1 MTQIKLRIVLTV
13 LTLFLEPPRRK
24 DNVMKDSITVHVG
37 DTVDLSHDNREHD
50 NHQNKDIKVEDSD
63 QNVVKKYY
71 ENEQDAYDDI
81 FGEAVEEFNK
91 KQKHKDRRIKNY
103 LEKIKTTKVGFGEH
117 KEFGKPLKQMII
129 EIGKAPETDLGERPK
144 HIIDTD
150 PQEAKF
156 RKLVQTKYIENFEKR
171 NSNIKLVNVATHVD
185 EANIHSHVTFIPFFH
200 SNRGLKKKFG
210 LNGAIKEMVAK
221 KRGVPAK
228 EVKDSAQDLF
238 REWTENERNE
248 MVRIAKEIRPD
259 FEREVVGAHA
269 YLKPKE
275 FKAVRN
281 LERSIERQKSN
292 RIEKIIDNYSEDSSP
307 AFFLTNEDGEVITAE
322 DESDLY
328 SVPVEAD
335 FEVNSDESRKYLKKA
350 TDKQLEFYEGYF
362 EKSRELD
369 FENEKKLFNCEMIR
383 EYEPEARVT
392 YKPANP
398 NPNSKPKQSEP
409 IKEPKGFEAFMDR
422 SLEWL
427 KKERDKYAKKFREK
441 LAQFKKEKA
450 ELDKEREA
458 VKQEKQE
465 ATKLKNEFSIYGNFE
480 LGDTIEQKYEYNEN
494 LGWYRK
500 TGSGRLSEMPI
511 NLDKTKLKPN
521 DFIKYEKR
529 TKTVSGKII
538 GYSNY
543 DENDN
548 LNNFIILQSDKG
560 KKEKVVLN
568 QGGSPKLVKKG
579 SAEEREEAISNEIKE
594 NKPLSKFPNEA
605 IEQAQAR
612 KYEMKR
618 SGQGMSR

>member
-1 MTQIKLRIVLTV
+1 MS
-13 LTLFLEPPRRK
+13 
-24 DNVMKDSITVHVG
+24 DSITLHVG
-37 DTVDLSHDNREHD
+37 DTVDLAHDNREHE

-63 QNVVKKYY
+63 RNIVKKYY
-71 ENEQDAYDDI
+71 ENEQEAYDDI

-91 KQKHKDRRIKNY
+91 KQKHKNRRIKNY

-129 EIGKAPETDLGERPK
+129 EIGKAPETDLGKKLK
-144 HIIDTD
+144 HIIDVD
-150 PQEAKF
+150 PQEAAF
-156 RKLVQTKYIENFEKR
+156 RKLVQTKYIESFEKR
-171 NSNIKLVNVATHVD
+171 NPNIKLVNVATHVD
-185 EANIHSHVTFIPFFH
+185 EANIHSHMTFIPFFH

-210 LNGAIKEMVAK
+210 LNGAIREMVAK
-221 KRGVPAK
+221 KRGVPTK
-228 EVKDSAQDLF
+228 EVKDAAQDLF
-238 REWTENERNE
+238 RDWSENERNE
-248 MVRIAKEIRPD
+248 MARIAKEIRPD
-259 FEREVVGAHA
+259 FEREIVGAHT

-292 RIEKIIDNYSEDSSP
+292 RIEKIIDKYSEDSSL
-307 AFFLTNEDGEVITAE
+307 AFLLTDKDGEVITE
-322 DESDLY
+322 DDESELY
-328 SVPVEAD
+328 SVPVFAD
-335 FEVNSDESRKYLKKA
+335 FEVNSDESRKYLKNA

-369 FENEKKLFNCEMIR
+369 FEDEKKRFNCEVIR
-383 EYEPEARVT
+383 EYEPEARVE
-392 YKPANP
+392 Y
-398 NPNSKPKQSEP
+398 SKKDDNEEPRKSEP
-409 IKEPKGFEAFMDR
+409 IKEPKGFEAFMHQ
-422 SLEWL
+422 SLDWL

-450 ELDKEREA
+450 ELVKEREA
-458 VKQEKQE
+458 IRQEKQ
-465 ATKLKNEFSIYGNFE
+465 EFSIYGNFE
-480 LGDTIEQKYEYNEN
+480 LGDTIEQKYEFNEN

-500 TGSGRLSEMPI
+500 TGSGRWSEMAI

-529 TKTVSGKII
+529 TKTVKGKII

-548 LNNFIILQSDKG
+548 LNNFVIVQNDKG
-560 KKEKVVLN
+560 RKEKVVLN

-594 NKPLSKFPNEA
+594 NKPLSKFPSEA
-605 IEQAQAR
+605 IEQAKAR
-612 KYEMKR
+612 KYEIKR
-618 SGQGMSR
+618 SGYGMSR

>member
-1 MTQIKLRIVLTV
+1 MT
-13 LTLFLEPPRRK
+13 
-24 DNVMKDSITVHVG
+24 SISFHVG
-37 DTVDLSHDNREHD
+37 GNSSGNVAIEHNNRTLKKHKNRD
-50 NHQNKDIKVEDSD
+50 IDVSKSAQNIQFKKSKS
-63 QNVVKKYY
+63 VK
-71 ENEQDAYDDI
+71 DAYNQI
-81 FGEAVEEFNK
+81 FEPYTEKYDK
-91 KQKHKDRRIKNY
+91 KQKRNDRKIGNYYDHLSHQKGGKGGQKDRNLVYESISTVGKTDFENGKPKPFTQKELDFKKQVLKKAEEGWSEAHPNMIVINSVMHLDESNPHIHRDFVPVFHSKTGQELQVSLNKAIAEELGVSAKRVPVRKLNKKTGKYEQVFYKNGK
-103 LEKIKTTKVGFGEH
+103 LKIK
-117 KEFGKPLKQMII
+117 LDN
-129 EIGKAPETDLGERPK
+129 KANFKIWSER
-144 HIIDTD
+144 
-150 PQEAKF
+150 
-156 RKLVQTKYIENFEKR
+156 
-171 NSNIKLVNVATHVD
+171 
-185 EANIHSHVTFIPFFH
+185 
-200 SNRGLKKKFG
+200 
-210 LNGAIKEMVAK
+210 
-221 KRGVPAK
+221 
-228 EVKDSAQDLF
+228 
-238 REWTENERNE
+238 ERN
-248 MVRIAKEIRPD
+248 RIAEIARTIDSD
-259 FEREVVGAHA
+259 FERTKTDEVDHQSVAE
-269 YLKPKE
+269 YKE
-275 FKAVRN
+275 VQAAKN
-281 LERSIERQKSN
+281 LEESENLKTKLKRE
-292 RIEKIIDNYSEDSSP
+292 RIEKIIDKYSDDSSP
-307 AFFLTNEDGEVITAE
+307 VFWLTNEDGEVITEE

-568 QGGSPKLVKKG
+568 QGGSPKLVKKC